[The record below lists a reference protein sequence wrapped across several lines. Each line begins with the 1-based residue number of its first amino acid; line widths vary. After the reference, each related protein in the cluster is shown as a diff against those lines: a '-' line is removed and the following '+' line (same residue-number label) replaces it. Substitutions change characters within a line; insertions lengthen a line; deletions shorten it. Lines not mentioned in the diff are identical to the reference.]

1 MSVTVHIRSLIFR
14 VKCRSHIRCALLAC
28 VVPAR
33 MYVNIHLLAKGKTA
47 DDDDDNSL
55 MLTRS
60 DVGTNSPKSIIFRNC
75 MLAKCY
81 FIDTTACLFLSAT
94 KSCALFDPTPD

>member
-1 MSVTVHIRSLIFR
+1 
-14 VKCRSHIRCALLAC
+14 
-28 VVPAR
+28 
-33 MYVNIHLLAKGKTA
+33 
-47 DDDDDNSL
+47 

-94 KSCALFDPTPD
+94 KSCALFDPTPDWKLLGGAAALTAAGQSY